1 PTWMKPAK
9 RISAFDLSHMENG
22 YPKKLQ
28 NEVLRKLKR
37 YSPSAN
43 TSALVEAW
51 DFCIEAH
58 KDQLRKSGEPYYLHC
73 LEVAKILTEL
83 KMDSS
88 TITGG
93 LLHDVVEDTGITID
107 EVEEKF
113 GHEVALLVN
122 GVTKI
127 SELRFDSLEQRQAE
141 NFRKMILSMVKDI
154 RVILIKFADR
164 LHNMRT
170 IEYLPRKKQERIAIE
185 TRDVY
190 APLAHRL
197 GIAKIKWE
205 LEDLA
210 LKTLEPDSYWELVR
224 KISDKRE
231 ERERYIR
238 RVVAPIR
245 RELRDA
251 RIKAKITGRPKH
263 FYSIYGKMRSRQVPF
278 EQIYDLLAIR
288 IIIHK
293 VEECY
298 FVLGIIHNLYTPV
311 HERFKDY
318 IATPKS
324 NFYQSLHTTVVG
336 PDGKMIEI
344 QIRSEDMH
352 RTAEVGI
359 AAHWLYKEGRSKQD
373 ELDQRLVWLKQM
385 LEWQQETKDPSEFME
400 NLRIE
405 LFQDEVF
412 VFTPKGDLLKLP
424 LDSTCVDFAF
434 AVHTD
439 VGYHCIG
446 AKVNGKMVPLNYKLK
461 SGDSVE
467 IITSPN
473 QKPNPDWIKLVK
485 TSKARSKIKRWLKE
499 SLYDQSLKL
508 GEEIVAKQFK
518 RFSIKREAVD
528 LEALAQ
534 GMNFQNAQSLYAA
547 IGRGEMSIHT
557 VINKIA
563 PEKNI
568 EIKDSSIITKFLN
581 VARGKARGIRVQ
593 GIDNLM
599 IAFGGCCQPVP
610 GDSIMGFITRGRG
623 IVVHRSDCKNVA
635 SLMEHPERRIEVEW
649 DVDPDKHFIVRLQL
663 LGEDRKH
670 FLRDVSESISQTE
683 TNIVSIEMKAEDTI
697 VNSNIILEVRNL
709 QHLTKVINKI
719 SQVKG
724 VLSVERLNGTVSN

>member
-1 PTWMKPAK
+1 
-9 RISAFDLSHMENG
+9 MENG
-22 YPKKLQ
+22 NYKKLQ
-28 NEVLRKLKR
+28 AEILRKLKR

-43 TSALVEAW
+43 TTALIEAW
-51 DFCIEAH
+51 DFSIEAH
-58 KDQLRKSGEPYYLHC
+58 KDQLRKSGEPYFVHC
-73 LEVAKILTEL
+73 LEVAKILTDL
-83 KMDSS
+83 KMDS
-88 TITGG
+88 TTVMVG
-93 LLHDVVEDTGITID
+93 LLHDVVEDTGITIE
-107 EVEEKF
+107 EVEERF
-113 GHEVALLVN
+113 GIEVALLVN

-197 GIAKIKWE
+197 GIAKVKWE

-210 LKTLEPDSYWELVR
+210 LKTLEPDTYWELVR
-224 KISDKRE
+224 KIADKRE

-238 RVVAPIR
+238 RVVAPVR
-245 RELRDA
+245 RELNNS

-263 FYSIYGKMRSRQVPF
+263 FYSIYGKMRSRQVAF

-288 IIIHK
+288 IIVRK

-298 FVLGIIHNLYTPV
+298 FALGIIHNLYTPV

-344 QIRSEDMH
+344 QIRTEDMH

-359 AAHWLYKEGRSKQD
+359 AAHWLYKEGKSKQD
-373 ELDQRLVWLKQM
+373 ELDKSLAWLKQM
-385 LEWQQETKDPSEFME
+385 LEWQLETKDPSEFME
-400 NLRIE
+400 NLRID

-424 LDSTCVDFAF
+424 VDSSCVDFAF

-439 VGYHCIG
+439 VGLHCIG

-473 QKPNPDWIKLVK
+473 QKPNPDWIKFVK

-499 SLYDQSLKL
+499 SLYEQSLKL
-508 GEEIVAKQFK
+508 GEEIVAKNFK
-518 RFSIKREAVD
+518 RCNIKKENVD
-528 LEALAQ
+528 LDELAQ
-534 GMNFQNAQSLYAA
+534 NLNFQNSQHLLAA
-547 IGRGEMSIHT
+547 IGRGETSIHT
-557 VINKIA
+557 VIHKIA

-568 EIKDSSIITKFLN
+568 DTKDTSLIKKFLN
-581 VARGKARGIRVQ
+581 VARGKAKGVRVQ
-593 GIDNLM
+593 GLDNLM

-610 GDSIMGFITRGRG
+610 GDNIMGFITRGRG
-623 IVVHRSDCKNVA
+623 IVVHRSDCKNIA
-635 SLMEHPERRIEVEW
+635 NLMEHPERRIEVEW
-649 DVDPDKHFIVRLQL
+649 DVDPDKRFMVRLQL

-670 FLRDVSESISQTE
+670 FLRDVSESISETE

-697 VNSNIILEVRNL
+697 VHSHIILEVRNL

-724 VLSVERLNGTVSN
+724 VLTVERLNGTLSN

>member
-1 PTWMKPAK
+1 
-9 RISAFDLSHMENG
+9 MENG
-22 YPKKLQ
+22 DYKKLQ
-28 NEVLRKLKR
+28 AEILRKLKR

-43 TSALVEAW
+43 TGLLIEAW

-58 KDQLRKSGEPYYLHC
+58 KDQLRKSGEPYFVHC
-73 LEVAKILTEL
+73 LEVAKILTDL
-83 KMDSS
+83 KMDST
-88 TITGG
+88 TIMGG

-113 GHEVALLVN
+113 GREVALLVN

-224 KISDKRE
+224 KIADKRE

-245 RELRDA
+245 RELRSA
-251 RIKAKITGRPKH
+251 NIKARITGRPKH
-263 FYSIYGKMRSRQVPF
+263 FYSIFGKMRSRQVPF

-288 IIIHK
+288 IIVQK

-344 QIRSEDMH
+344 QIRTEDMH
-352 RTAEVGI
+352 RTAEEGI
-359 AAHWLYKEGRSKQD
+359 AAHWLYKEGKSKQD
-373 ELDQRLVWLKQM
+373 ELDQRLAWLKQM

-400 NLRIE
+400 NLRID

-424 LDSTCVDFAF
+424 VDATCVDFAF

-439 VGYHCIG
+439 VGTHCIG

-473 QKPNPDWIKLVK
+473 QKPNPDWIKFVK

-499 SLYDQSLKL
+499 SLHEQSLSL
-508 GEEIVAKQFK
+508 GEEIVARQFK
-518 RFSIKREAVD
+518 RYNIKKDSVD
-528 LEALAQ
+528 LDELAQ
-534 GMNFQNAQSLYAA
+534 SLNFQNSQQLLVS
-547 IGRGEMSIHT
+547 IGRGETSIHT
-557 VINKIA
+557 VINRIA
-563 PEKNI
+563 PEKSV
-568 EIKDSSIITKFLN
+568 EVKDASLIKKFLN
-581 VARGKARGIRVQ
+581 VARGKARGVRVQ

-623 IVVHRSDCKNVA
+623 IVIHRSDCKNIT
-635 SLMEHPERRIEVEW
+635 SLMEYPERRIEVEW
-649 DVDPDKHFIVRLQL
+649 DVDPDKRFMVRLQL

-683 TNIVSIEMKAEDTI
+683 TNIVSIEMRAEDTI
-697 VNSNIILEVRNL
+697 VHSNIILEVRNL

-719 SQVKG
+719 SKVKG
-724 VLSVERLNGTVSN
+724 VLSVERLNGAVSN

>member
-1 PTWMKPAK
+1 
-9 RISAFDLSHMENG
+9 MENG
-22 YPKKLQ
+22 YYKKLQ
-28 NEVLRKLKR
+28 SDVLRKLKR

-43 TSALVEAW
+43 TAVLVEAW
-51 DFCIEAH
+51 DFCMEAH
-58 KDQLRKSGEPYYLHC
+58 KDQLRKSGEPYFVHC
-73 LEVAKILTEL
+73 LEVAKILTDL
-83 KMDSS
+83 KMDST
-88 TITGG
+88 TIVGG

-107 EVEEKF
+107 EVEERF
-113 GHEVALLVN
+113 GTEVALLVN

-210 LKTLEPDSYWELVR
+210 LKTLEPDTYWELVR

-245 RELRDA
+245 RELRA
-251 RIKAKITGRPKH
+251 SNIKAKITGRPKH
-263 FYSIYGKMRSRQVPF
+263 FYSIFGKMRTRQVPF

-288 IIIHK
+288 IIVQK

-298 FVLGIIHNLYTPV
+298 YVLGIIHNLYTPV
-311 HERFKDY
+311 HDRFKDY

-344 QIRSEDMH
+344 QIRTEDMH

-359 AAHWLYKEGRSKQD
+359 AAHWLYKEGKSKQD
-373 ELDQRLVWLKQM
+373 ELDKRLAWLKQM

-400 NLRIE
+400 NLRID

-424 LDSTCVDFAF
+424 IDSSCVDFAF

-439 VGYHCIG
+439 IGYHCLG
-446 AKVNGKMVPLNYKLK
+446 AKVNGKMAPLNYKLK

-473 QKPNPDWIKLVK
+473 QKPNPDWIKFVK

-499 SLYDQSLKL
+499 SLYEQSLKL
-508 GEEIVAKQFK
+508 GEEIVTKNFK
-518 RFSIKREAVD
+518 RYNIKKESVD
-528 LEALAQ
+528 LEELAQ
-534 GMNFQNAQSLYAA
+534 SMNFQNAQHLYAS
-547 IGRGEMSIHT
+547 IGRGETSVHT
-557 VINKIA
+557 LINKIA

-568 EIKDSSIITKFLN
+568 EIKDASIIKKFLN
-581 VARGKARGIRVQ
+581 VARGKARGVRVQ

-610 GDSIMGFITRGRG
+610 GDPILGFITRGRG
-623 IVVHRSDCKNVA
+623 IVVHRSDCKNIA
-635 SLMEHPERRIEVEW
+635 SLMEHPERRIDVEW

-683 TNIVSIEMKAEDTI
+683 TNIVSIEMKAEDAI
-697 VNSNIILEVRNL
+697 VHSNIILEVRNL

-724 VLSVERLNGTVSN
+724 VLSVERLNGSISN